1 MGHDPTTTPRGP
13 WRILV
18 LDPDITDRKWL
29 IATIA
34 PDGVRPASLATGA
47 DVDEI
52 TVRWVA
58 SAAGLARPVLTLMP
72 GARAWRVD
80 DEGKQR

>member
-1 MGHDPTTTPRGP
+1 MGHDPTTTTRGP

-29 IATIA
+29 MATIA
-34 PDGVRPASLATGA
+34 PDGVRPVSLATGV

-58 SAAGLARPVLTLMP
+58 SVAGLYRPSLTLML
-72 GARAWRVD
+72 GARAWRID